1 MVQLLWLGQYM
12 GQRRRVLIMN
22 NHTNGIIGLL
32 AALTLLVACDPP
44 HELTSDTPEGPLVSD
59 DDDSSPTVALTPD
72 GMPVGFTPTSED
84 GTLFSVNT
92 EQDVF
97 VSPVLGS
104 SATLEGVLAF
114 PDGRRS
120 IRWVEPDGTAEV
132 VAPGGWLLPPIGR
145 QLSSGSSLIC
155 WGELRGEPSALTR
168 GAMPDPRD
176 GLALVCRERS
186 PEGTWGAPT
195 RLAEDVIAAWLKS
208 IEPDGGG
215 GFLITYYVDS
225 GLFALPT
232 APEHGTWSQTW
243 TGGTTSS
250 PVLVHAVN
258 PDLFAD

>member
-1 MVQLLWLGQYM
+1 M
-12 GQRRRVLIMN
+12 LIMGS
-22 NHTNGIIGLL
+22 HTNELIGLL
-32 AALTLLVACDPP
+32 AALALLVACDPP
-44 HELTSDTPEGPLVSD
+44 SESIPAAPDPPLLSD
-59 DDDSSPTVALTPD
+59 DDDSSPTVTLTPD
-72 GMPVGFTPTSED
+72 GLPVGFTPKSED

-97 VSPVLGS
+97 VGAVLGS

-114 PDGRRS
+114 ADGRRS
-120 IRWVEPDGTAEV
+120 IRWVETDGTAEI

-145 QLSSGSSLIC
+145 QLSSGSALVC
-155 WGELRGEPSALTR
+155 WGELTGEPSALTR

-176 GLALVCRERS
+176 GLALVCRDRS
-186 PEGTWGAPT
+186 PEGAWSEPT

-208 IEPDGGG
+208 IEPDGVG
-215 GFLITYYVDS
+215 GFLVTYYVDS

-243 TGGTTSS
+243 TGDAIGS
-250 PVLVHAVN
+250 PILVHAVN